1 MDQLSPFS
9 HVKFLINSA
18 LATEL
23 FINKYTHNIDREKVT
38 LQALFRFS
46 DQLVLG
52 IQMKAVQPPPTI
64 TSVQDSP

>member
-23 FINKYTHNIDREKVT
+23 FTNNYTHNIDREKV
-38 LQALFRFS
+38 
-46 DQLVLG
+46 
-52 IQMKAVQPPPTI
+52 I
-64 TSVQDSP
+64 